1 MSTYG
6 VGYANVMLCM
16 PGPNGNGVGNERE
29 P

>member
-1 MSTYG
+1 MNTYG
-6 VGYANVMLCM
+6 MGYANVAIWM